1 MGEFCAQAVEDRSQH
16 KNRASALA
24 RLRALLAL
32 KGDIK
37 LLLFVLVG
45 LMLNSKIA
53 LHYEACDLEAA

>member
-53 LHYEACDLEAA
+53 CAL